1 MSAGTAAAI
10 ASAYGLGV
18 LARDPVYVTRGE
30 QGLIW
35 RLDTR
40 SGSWAVKE
48 LLIPVAEAGAAR
60 DVEFQLGGR
69 RTAAAAPVQA

>member
-1 MSAGTAAAI
+1 MPTDTAAVI

-18 LARDPVYVTRGE
+18 LAGDPVYVTRGE

-40 SGSWAVKE
+40 LGSWAVKE
-48 LLIPVAEAGAAR
+48 LLLPAGEAR
-60 DVEFQLGGR
+60 
-69 RTAAAAPVQA
+69 AAPDDALQRL

>member
-1 MSAGTAAAI
+1 MPAGTAEAI

-18 LARDPVYVTRGE
+18 LAGDPVYVTRGE

-48 LLIPVAEAGAAR
+48 LLLPAGETAAAR
-60 DVEFQLGGR
+60 DVESVTGAR
-69 RTAAAAPVQA
+69 